1 MQKQTRRL
9 LPVLGAVGVG
19 VCLCIAAIVTLG
31 TQRPRSNA
39 LESSGAEHAA
49 ENSFFDS
56 LAARDLAKDR
66 KSRNA
71 KDAVGSRKALSAS
84 QARALAT
91 SYFKH
96 VGEAPAGARKG
107 PAKHW
112 KPLPASALVHFSK
125 FKGMHKKGGAAK
137 PAVGKK
143 AHGVA
148 SMRAEFAKAQ
158 EQLKKEK
165 SKMRHM
171 EEKDKVRAAEQQI
184 DLEHLKAKQQASE
197 YERHLTKLNNAVFP
211 RSMEDS
217 VVGKHSHAV
226 SHALVDDMHVPKIT
240 KADYERHPMTAAKS
254 AHGSNKLY
262 RRVKNSGKDL
272 AKQVLTGRPVSHS
285 HLKSAKPTQL
295 HASAPA
301 K

>member
-1 MQKQTRRL
+1 MTFRLRYQVGMQTQTRRL

-19 VCLCIAAIVTLG
+19 VCLCVAAIVTLG
-31 TQRPRSNA
+31 AQRPRSIG
-39 LESSGAEHAA
+39 LESSSAEHAA

-71 KDAVGSRKALSAS
+71 KDALGSHKALSAS
-84 QARALAT
+84 QARTLAN

-96 VGEAPAGARKG
+96 VGEAPVGHQATAHAGARKV

-125 FKGMHKKGGAAK
+125 FKGMHQTGGAAK

-143 AHGVA
+143 GHGIA

-158 EQLKKEK
+158 EQLKQEK

-171 EEKDKVRAAEQQI
+171 EEKDKVRAASPFPNPHFPS
-184 DLEHLKAKQQASE
+184 LFLSFRLSVSVSVSLCLFVSFLSPSRSASSRE
-197 YERHLTKLNNAVFP
+197 CNGGVQG
-211 RSMEDS
+211 
-217 VVGKHSHAV
+217 V
-226 SHALVDDMHVPKIT
+226 
-240 KADYERHPMTAAKS
+240 
-254 AHGSNKLY
+254 
-262 RRVKNSGKDL
+262 
-272 AKQVLTGRPVSHS
+272 
-285 HLKSAKPTQL
+285 
-295 HASAPA
+295 
-301 K
+301 